1 MMLEERDLF
10 PAAVLALSP
19 QDWSD
24 IASALT
30 DHGDPLFSEAARATS
45 DALRAHILELE
56 QEAEAERSSVALSS
70 GMAGSPLHGLTRDG

>member
-1 MMLEERDLF
+1 MTIDL
-10 PAAVLALSP
+10 LLREHR
-19 QDWSD
+19 
-24 IASALT
+24 T
-30 DHGDPLFSEAARATS
+30 TS